1 MDGYSYDQERPHQ
14 CCLGVGDLTWHGGH
28 SVSSSAKWTPL
39 ALLPFPSLYSW
50 LTQDISKEQTLQT

>member
-28 SVSSSAKWTPL
+28 SVS
-39 ALLPFPSLYSW
+39 LLPFPSLYSW